1 MSKPLA
7 VIIED
12 DPSSANLHDRLLSA
26 AGYESRVCATYPES
40 LECLDEVVPELL
52 RRDMRLSHFDR
63 GPAIL
68 EKIKADERLKD
79 TRIIIVTA
87 YSTMLEDYEDQV
99 GISHVELMQSEY
111 VLLFSLPREMG
122 AI

>member
-26 AGYESRVCATYPES
+26 AGYESRICATYPES
-40 LECLDEVVPELL
+40 LECLDEVVPELVL
-52 RRDMRLSHFDR
+52 LDMRLAHFDR

-68 EKIKADERLKD
+68 ERIKADERLKE

-87 YSTMLEDYEDQV
+87 YSTMVEEYGDQV
-99 GISHVELMQSEY
+99 DLVILKPVNARELLSVAEDM
-111 VLLFSLPREMG
+111 
-122 AI
+122 A

>member
-12 DPSSANLHDRLLSA
+12 NPSSAKLHDRLLSA
-26 AGYESRVCATYPES
+26 AGYESRICSTYPES
-40 LECLDEVVPELL
+40 LECLAEVVPELVL
-52 RRDMRLSHFDR
+52 LDMRLSHFDR

-87 YSTMLEDYEDQV
+87 YSTMIEEYEDQV
-99 GISHVELMQSEY
+99 DLVILKPVNARELMAVAED
-111 VLLFSLPREMG
+111 M
-122 AI
+122 A